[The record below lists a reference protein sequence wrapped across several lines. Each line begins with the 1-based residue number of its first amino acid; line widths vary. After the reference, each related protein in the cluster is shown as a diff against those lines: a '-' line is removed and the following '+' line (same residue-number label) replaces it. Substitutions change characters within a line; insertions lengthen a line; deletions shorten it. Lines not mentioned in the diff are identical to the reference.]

1 VQIEFYG
8 AAGEVTGSC
17 HILTVRGKRIL
28 LDCGMI
34 QGGRDATERNRREFP
49 FVPADIDAVVLSHAH
64 IDHSGRLPLL
74 VKRGFRGP
82 IYTNAACGDLL
93 PILWRDTAD
102 LGLREVERINRR
114 REPDDPVVTPLYEL
128 DDVERALK
136 LVRALRYDTKYEPLP
151 GVSLILRDAGHILGS
166 SSVLLECS
174 DEGVQRTIVFS
185 GDLGQYDSPILLDP
199 YPFEQADLV
208 IMESTYGDRLHRDRE
223 ATLAEFGEI
232 IAAADASRGNLIIP
246 AFAIGR
252 SQEVLYLLGL
262 H

>member
-1 VQIEFYG
+1 MSCRSPLTVKLITWSLPVSIRGRVGPEYTQVRVRESAGVQIEFYG

-82 IYTNAACGDLL
+82 IYTNAACRDLL

-114 REPDDPVVTPLYEL
+114 REPDDPVATPLYEL

-174 DEGVQRTIVFS
+174 DEGLSARLSSVVISASTIRRSCSTRTRS
-185 GDLGQYDSPILLDP
+185 SRPI
-199 YPFEQADLV
+199 
-208 IMESTYGDRLHRDRE
+208 S
-223 ATLAEFGEI
+223 
-232 IAAADASRGNLIIP
+232 
-246 AFAIGR
+246 
-252 SQEVLYLLGL
+252 
-262 H
+262 